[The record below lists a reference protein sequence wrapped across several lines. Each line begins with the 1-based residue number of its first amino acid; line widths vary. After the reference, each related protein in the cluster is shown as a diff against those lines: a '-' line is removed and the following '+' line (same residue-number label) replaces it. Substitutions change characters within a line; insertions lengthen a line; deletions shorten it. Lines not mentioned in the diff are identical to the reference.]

1 MICDLGSVNKT
12 NRSISQW
19 RHCTFSELFSVA
31 TRGLWCG
38 FILLQVLF
46 EGGQMP
52 AASVVAEKCKAWRL
66 ERLEAAKLAE
76 EGPNRDY
83 HMSTSFIK
91 QIVAWQ
97 RSKP

>member
-1 MICDLGSVNKT
+1 
-12 NRSISQW
+12 
-19 RHCTFSELFSVA
+19 
-31 TRGLWCG
+31 
-38 FILLQVLF
+38 
-46 EGGQMP
+46 MP